1 LTFYGETVSE
11 ARLLSLVLFA
21 FLATVSGCGEGGDES
36 NKVNGSVHITAGK
49 AAGIAET
56 VNGGIEIDPNAVVT
70 TAKTVNGGIDLG
82 AHATADSLTTVNGSI
97 TLNEGARVA
106 QGVESVNGSLIL
118 RTGADVAGSLENVNG
133 KIELVDAHAGGGIK
147 TVNGSISITGN
158 SRVERGIQVQ
168 KPSGEWFHFGNEVP
182 RIVIGPGATVL
193 GELRFEREVKLYVS
207 NRATIGPVVGATAI
221 EFSGNAPTS

>member
-1 LTFYGETVSE
+1 MHEV
-11 ARLLSLVLFA
+11 RLLSLLLFA
-21 FLATVSGCGEGGDES
+21 VLGTVSGCGENGDES
-36 NKVNGSVHITAGK
+36 NKVNGSVHIVAGK

-82 AHATADSLTTVNGSI
+82 AHAAADSLTTVNGNI
-97 TLNEGARVA
+97 TLSEGARVA

-118 RTGADVAGSLENVNG
+118 RTGADVAGSLENING
-133 KIELVDAHAGGGIK
+133 KIELIDAHAGGGIK

-168 KPSGEWFHFGNEVP
+168 KPSGEWFHFGNGVP

-193 GELRFEREVKLYVS
+193 GDLHFEREVKLYVS

-221 EFSGNAPTS
+221 AFSGDAPTS